1 MLDSGRAA
9 LRSVHYF
16 YGQNFE
22 VQPDPRE
29 GPDREPADF
38 TFAFLWMMLLAPSAQ
53 QPLPQAS
60 KGRSGDSLKLNTFS
74 FIKPTPNTTE
84 WIYQKSQTTMPTKAF
99 KLCCNAWPWKPF
111 SADSPPSRLSFEIHL
126 LHSGLLSG
134 KEKKRILELFLF
146 WHKVVTQRNAEK
158 PYNRTVYIHTNYTI
172 SSSMQVLCVIRLVVC
187 NQMVFEWSIFDTPFT
202 SEWESCLSFF
212 SPRSVGTFWLWGQ

>member
-22 VQPDPRE
+22 VQPEPRG

-84 WIYQKSQTTMPTKAF
+84 WIYQKSQTTTPTKAF

-111 SADSPPSRLSFEIHL
+111 SADSPPSRLCL
-126 LHSGLLSG
+126 LKYICFILGYWV
-134 KEKKRILELFLF
+134 EKKKREYWNCFYF
-146 WHKVVTQRNAEK
+146 G
-158 PYNRTVYIHTNYTI
+158 
-172 SSSMQVLCVIRLVVC
+172 IRL
-187 NQMVFEWSIFDTPFT
+187 
-202 SEWESCLSFF
+202 
-212 SPRSVGTFWLWGQ
+212 